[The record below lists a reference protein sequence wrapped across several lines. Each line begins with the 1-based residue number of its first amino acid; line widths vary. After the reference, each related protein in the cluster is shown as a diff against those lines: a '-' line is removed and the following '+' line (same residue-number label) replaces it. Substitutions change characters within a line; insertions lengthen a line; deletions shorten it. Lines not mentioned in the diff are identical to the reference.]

1 MPRRND
7 PDIDIYHVDINTQ
20 LILSNVFW
28 SMEAVGGIHVLR
40 VVLLVL
46 TGLAVFL
53 HAVDR
58 LSGALESMAGGTLQ
72 SWLKRYTTHVLS
84 ALFVGTVVTMLL
96 DSSSAVII
104 LTIVLVNS
112 GMMSFRNAL
121 GVVMGAN
128 IGTTL
133 SSQIIAFDIGEWSAI
148 PLLAGLLLEHFGR
161 RADWKRVGAAV
172 FAFGLLF
179 TGLFLMGFA
188 VEPLKDH
195 PRFIVWLHGLEH
207 PLKGAAIGGVI
218 TLVIQSSSATV
229 AMAITLASKGILS
242 LPAGIAVMLGAELG
256 TCSDTLLATVR
267 CRRQAIKVGLFHLGF
282 NLISIFLG
290 ILLVHPFTQL
300 VVWLSG
306 NADVARSIANAHMLF
321 NVLGVLLFLPFTS
334 LIARLFDHW
343 LPERVM
349 VEPTVMEEMPA

>member
-1 MPRRND
+1 
-7 PDIDIYHVDINTQ
+7 
-20 LILSNVFW
+20 
-28 SMEAVGGIHVLR
+28 MEVGGEVHLLR
-40 VVLLVL
+40 IVLLVL

-58 LSGALESMAGGTLQ
+58 LSGTLESMAGGVLHA
-72 SWLKRYTTHVLS
+72 WLKRYTTHVLS
-84 ALFVGTVVTMLL
+84 ALLVGTVVTMLL

-112 GMMSFRNAL
+112 GMMTFRNAL

-133 SSQIIAFDIGEWSAI
+133 SSQIIAFDIGEWSAV
-148 PLLAGLLLEHFGR
+148 PLLLGLVLEHFGR
-161 RADWKRVGAAV
+161 GANWKRIGAAI

-179 TGLFLMGFA
+179 TGLFLMGYA
-188 VEPLKDH
+188 VEPLKEH
-195 PRFIVWLHGLEH
+195 PRFIAWLHGLEH
-207 PLKGAAIGGVI
+207 PLKGAAVGGLI

-229 AMAITLASKGILS
+229 AMAITLATKGILS

-282 NLISIFLG
+282 NLVSIMIG
-290 ILLVHPFTQL
+290 ILLVHPFTAL
-300 VVWLSG
+300 VVWISG

-321 NVLGVLLFLPFTS
+321 NMLGVLLFLPFTT
-334 LIARLFDHW
+334 LIARWFDAW
-343 LPERVM
+343 LPERVAA
-349 VEPTVMEEMPA
+349 EPTALEEALV